1 MTNPFSALHSNR
13 LLSQALTIYHT
24 RFFSQAKRTLRMLY
38 NEQMKAGRDLERRIE
53 KLKEEG
59 KDPSQ
64 PQPLSTA
71 PSTSSKPKNATAPP
85 QWTVSPPPQVPNRT
99 ESPQPLQRMIDTVDE
114 SFMLLG
120 VQRVS
125 ICVSAP
131 PLLHLP
137 YPIVVP
143 TFHQRFGGAFCY
155 SIPSAHSWFFVYAV

>member
-1 MTNPFSALHSNR
+1 
-13 LLSQALTIYHT
+13 
-24 RFFSQAKRTLRMLY
+24 MLY
-38 NEQMKAGRDLERRIE
+38 NEQMKAARDFERRIE

-71 PSTSSKPKNATAPP
+71 SNANSKPKNAAAPP
-85 QWTVSPPPQVPNRT
+85 QWPVSPPPQVPNRT

-125 ICVSAP
+125 IMSLSLLTP
-131 PLLHLP
+131 PVLVWSLHS
-137 YPIVVP
+137 
-143 TFHQRFGGAFCY
+143 TSFWCSRY
-155 SIPSAHSWFFVYAV
+155 SIFSAHS